1 MNHRKK
7 LKRSDRVNETLRKEL
22 SNLLM
27 RGTLRDPRV
36 EGVVVS
42 AVKVTEDLSQARV
55 YVRLLQDAAPH
66 EREALIEALEGGA
79 GILRRAIAPAIRAK
93 NIPEL
98 RFYWDDSVDHGLRM
112 EAIFHELAE
121 ERQRRELSD
130 DDADEGDE
138 DATTQGDHEVEG

>member
-36 EGVVVS
+36 EGVIVS

-55 YVRLLQDAAPH
+55 YVRLLQESRAS
-66 EREALIEALEGGA
+66 EREALIEALEKGG
-79 GILRRAIAPAIRAK
+79 GILRRAMAPAIRAK

-98 RFYWDDSVDHGLRM
+98 RFFWDDSVDHGLRM
-112 EAIFHELAE
+112 EALFHELAE
-121 ERQRRELSD
+121 ERSEREQ
-130 DDADEGDE
+130 AQDEEDDE
-138 DATTQGDHEVEG
+138 DDEDEDEK